1 MAEFIIKMA
10 DERGRVQEQAQTA
23 ATAEEL
29 RARFVH
35 AGYHVFSVRARS
47 GFGGMKKGKVKLETF
62 LIFNQQ
68 FLTLIRAG
76 LPILGSIEML
86 AKNQKNEHFAQQLY
100 DVAARVKTGD
110 SLSSAFE
117 AQTGFPIMYTTTLL
131 AGERSG
137 NLQEVLERYVSFQRI
152 SLTFRK
158 KLIASLIYPAVLLT
172 LVCALVFFMFVFV
185 VPQFANL
192 YEQMGAKLPAMTMDL
207 LAFGKFLH
215 ANVLYILG
223 IAAGTGYGLY
233 RYAQTEHGRD
243 SIDGFRVGMPIFG
256 KIWLKYQ
263 VALFARTLST
273 LLTGGLSL
281 VPSLE
286 TAARSISSRRV
297 SKAVMHS
304 ITTVREG
311 KPLADALLQTEIF
324 PDLSTEMIA
333 VGEQTGAL
341 PQMLNSVAEF
351 FEEDVATAL
360 TAALALIEPAILI
373 VMGVV
378 VVFIL
383 ISLYLPI
390 FSLGP
395 GGGRPGGKLMADANT
410 FASDSHALGR
420 FQARPMSA
428 PRPSFWRTRYHAEF
442 VDLKNFKIQH
452 ELLRTV
458 PVELMFRYNFVPIE
472 QQQRRAGHRRQR
484 PLAADGS
491 G

>member
-1 MAEFIIKMA
+1 MAEFVIKLA
-10 DERGRVQEQAQTA
+10 DERGRVQEQVQTA

-35 AGYHVFSVRARS
+35 AGYNVFSIRAKS
-47 GFGGMKKGKVKLETF
+47 GFGGLKRGKVKLEPF

-68 FLTLIRAG
+68 FLTLVRAG
-76 LPILGSIEML
+76 LPILGSLQML
-86 AKNQKNEHFAQQLY
+86 GKIQKNAQFAAQLD
-100 DVAARVKTGD
+100 DVSNRVKTGEA
-110 SLSSAFE
+110 LSAAFE
-117 AQTGFPIMYTTTLL
+117 AQAGFPIMYTTTLL

-137 NLQEVLERYVSFQRI
+137 NLQEVLERYVSFQKV

-158 KLIASLIYPAVLLT
+158 KLTASLIYPGLLMT
-172 LVCALVFFMFVFV
+172 LVIGLMVFLLAVV
-185 VPQFANL
+185 VPQFAVL
-192 YEQMGAKLPAMTMDL
+192 YDQMGSKLPSMTVGLMS
-207 LAFGKFLH
+207 FGKWLNHNFLW
-215 ANVLYILG
+215 LFL
-223 IAAGTGYGLY
+223 IAVGVGGGGY
-233 RYAQTEHGRD
+233 RFSITERGRD
-243 SIDGFRVGMPIFG
+243 VVDGIRVGLPVFG

-273 LLTGGLSL
+273 LLTGGLPL

-297 SKAVMHS
+297 SRAVFSS
-304 ITTVREG
+304 ISTVREG
-311 KPLADALLQTEIF
+311 KSLAESLTSTGVF
-324 PDLSTEMIA
+324 PDLASEMIT

-390 FSLGP
+390 FSLGQA
-395 GGGRPGGKLMADANT
+395 GGAAGG
-410 FASDSHALGR
+410 
-420 FQARPMSA
+420 
-428 PRPSFWRTRYHAEF
+428 
-442 VDLKNFKIQH
+442 
-452 ELLRTV
+452 
-458 PVELMFRYNFVPIE
+458 
-472 QQQRRAGHRRQR
+472 
-484 PLAADGS
+484 
-491 G
+491 